1 MRLLLV
7 EDEPKLLEALEY
19 LLKRNGYAVD
29 TAADG
34 ESAMDLAASD
44 VYDLLVLDWMLP
56 GRSGMNIV
64 KELRKNGIDVP
75 VLFLTARDSL
85 EDRVAG
91 LDAGADDY
99 LVKPFSTEE
108 LLARLRALWRRKGK
122 NFLGNTI
129 AVNEYTLDPL
139 KGEVTTDTETI
150 RLSFKETQLLEMLM
164 LNHDK
169 VISKERLF
177 ERGWGYCSEAE
188 VSNVELYIHYLR
200 KKLDTW
206 RIRTVRG
213 VGYYWQNGEGHV
225 S

>member
-56 GRSGMNIV
+56 GRSGLNIV

-150 RLSFKETQLLEMLM
+150 RLS
-164 LNHDK
+164 
-169 VISKERLF
+169 
-177 ERGWGYCSEAE
+177 
-188 VSNVELYIHYLR
+188 
-200 KKLDTW
+200 
-206 RIRTVRG
+206 
-213 VGYYWQNGEGHV
+213 
-225 S
+225 

>member
-34 ESAMDLAASD
+34 DSAMDLAASD

-56 GRSGMNIV
+56 GRSGLSIV
-64 KELRKNGIDVP
+64 QELRKSGIAVP

-108 LLARLRALWRRKGK
+108 LLARLRAKRRRKSK
-122 NFLGNTI
+122 N
-129 AVNEYTLDPL
+129 Y
-139 KGEVTTDTETI
+139 
-150 RLSFKETQLLEMLM
+150 
-164 LNHDK
+164 
-169 VISKERLF
+169 
-177 ERGWGYCSEAE
+177 
-188 VSNVELYIHYLR
+188 
-200 KKLDTW
+200 
-206 RIRTVRG
+206 
-213 VGYYWQNGEGHV
+213 
-225 S
+225 

>member
-34 ESAMDLAASD
+34 ESAMDLASSD

-56 GRSGMNIV
+56 GRSGLSIV
-64 KELRKNGIDVP
+64 QELRKNGMDVP

-129 AVNEYTLDPL
+129 AVNE
-139 KGEVTTDTETI
+139 
-150 RLSFKETQLLEMLM
+150 
-164 LNHDK
+164 
-169 VISKERLF
+169 
-177 ERGWGYCSEAE
+177 
-188 VSNVELYIHYLR
+188 
-200 KKLDTW
+200 
-206 RIRTVRG
+206 
-213 VGYYWQNGEGHV
+213 
-225 S
+225 

>member
-122 NFLGNTI
+122 N
-129 AVNEYTLDPL
+129 Y
-139 KGEVTTDTETI
+139 
-150 RLSFKETQLLEMLM
+150 
-164 LNHDK
+164 
-169 VISKERLF
+169 
-177 ERGWGYCSEAE
+177 
-188 VSNVELYIHYLR
+188 
-200 KKLDTW
+200 
-206 RIRTVRG
+206 
-213 VGYYWQNGEGHV
+213 
-225 S
+225 

>member
-34 ESAMDLAASD
+34 DSAMDLAASD

-56 GRSGMNIV
+56 GRSGLSIV
-64 KELRKNGIDVP
+64 QELRKSGIAVP

-108 LLARLRALWRRKGK
+108 LLARLRALWRRKSK
-122 NFLGNTI
+122 NFLSQI
-129 AVNEYTLDPL
+129 
-139 KGEVTTDTETI
+139 
-150 RLSFKETQLLEMLM
+150 F
-164 LNHDK
+164 
-169 VISKERLF
+169 
-177 ERGWGYCSEAE
+177 
-188 VSNVELYIHYLR
+188 
-200 KKLDTW
+200 
-206 RIRTVRG
+206 
-213 VGYYWQNGEGHV
+213 
-225 S
+225 